1 MPTWNIKLRN
11 GIGEVIIVK
20 ARLLVAVAVLMSS
33 AVSGCTDG
41 PGSRGA
47 SKTIQVSMDEV
58 LKQSVI
64 GQDVTLA
71 VGDTLKVTLGS
82 NHTTPYHW
90 TADAK
95 IGDSSVLKQTGHDYV
110 RPNSGLMGAAGTE
123 VWMFTALK
131 DGMTTIVTDYLS
143 IVGSDPM
150 PVCTFTA
157 RVTVR

>member
-1 MPTWNIKLRN
+1 MQT
-11 GIGEVIIVK
+11 
-20 ARLLVAVAVLMSS
+20 RLLVMVVILVSS
-33 AVSGCTDG
+33 AVLGCTSG
-41 PGSRGA
+41 PASRAA
-47 SKTIQVSMDEV
+47 SKTIQVSMDDV

-95 IGDSSVLKQTGHDYV
+95 IGDPTILKQTGHDYV
-110 RPNSGLMGAAGTE
+110 RPNSAAMGAPGVE

-131 DGMTTIVTDYLS
+131 AGTTTIVTDYTC

-150 PVCTFTA
+150 PVSTFTA
-157 RVTVR
+157 GVTVQ